1 MRLGFAAVLLSLAT
15 LPALADRALADDVS
29 DRLQAAIAANDAG
42 DLKTAGA
49 ELAAATQA
57 MAAKKSALLNAALPA
72 APQGWTMTVNEEYT
86 QSLSMAGGGTGTEA
100 RYDGPDGSYVNVTY
114 VMESPL
120 MAMMMGMFGNAQT
133 LAMLGKTVEIGGA
146 TYLDQDNSLVTVVDN
161 RIMITLNGAET
172 ATLLPFAQAIDHAG
186 LAKFDLPQ

>member
-29 DRLQAAIAANDAG
+29 DRLQAAITANDAG

-72 APQGWTMTVNEEYT
+72 APK
-86 QSLSMAGGGTGTEA
+86 AG
-100 RYDGPDGSYVNVTY
+100 R
-114 VMESPL
+114 
-120 MAMMMGMFGNAQT
+120 
-133 LAMLGKTVEIGGA
+133 
-146 TYLDQDNSLVTVVDN
+146 
-161 RIMITLNGAET
+161 
-172 ATLLPFAQAIDHAG
+172 
-186 LAKFDLPQ
+186 